1 MRDVFLVDDAGFGHF
16 RIEVVPFT
24 GALPY
29 PGEYGVSAVR
39 LGDVVDELHDDDRLA
54 HAGATEGTDLS
65 SLDEGADEI
74 DDLDARLENVGL
86 GILFEECRGLPVD
99 GAGFLISARPEVVDR
114 IARYVEDPA
123 EDLLPYGYGNG
134 GARIDDFSP
143 PYQSLGG
150 RHGHGPYPV
159 VSQVLLRFQDE
170 LLLFLRI
177 RGPVTDLKSIVD
189 LRGRTRG
196 ELGVHDGADDL
207 YDFTDFRIFVFDG
220 ERFGG
225 IYSAKA
231 AAEISRISWVMAAC
245 LARLYWRVRS
255 SMRLPA
261 LSVAVFMA
269 TMRALCSE
277 ASDSRTS

>member
-1 MRDVFLVDDAGFGHF
+1 MGKTEDVVHEEEHVLPHLVAKVLGHGEPGEGDPHTGSRGLVHLTVDKSDLGLRDVFLVDDAGFGHF

-99 GAGFLISARPEVVDR
+99 GAGFLVSARPEVVDR

-134 GARIDDFSP
+134 GARIDDFGP
-143 PYQSLGG
+143 PHQSLGG

-177 RGPVTDLKSIVD
+177 RALVADLKSVVD
-189 LRGRTRG
+189 LGVEPGGTRRPRR
-196 ELGVHDGADDL
+196 H
-207 YDFTDFRIFVFDG
+207 R
-220 ERFGG
+220 
-225 IYSAKA
+225 
-231 AAEISRISWVMAAC
+231 
-245 LARLYWRVRS
+245 
-255 SMRLPA
+255 
-261 LSVAVFMA
+261 
-269 TMRALCSE
+269 
-277 ASDSRTS
+277 